1 MYIVWMIIV
10 GVAVALLSQYVVF
23 KTMKPYLGLIALIIV
38 DIIGAWLGDLIFGDW
53 ALVLNGFNIIGG
65 IIGAIIL
72 DLVWLYLVSPYLF
85 KATQK

>member
-10 GVAVALLSQYVVF
+10 GVVIALLSQYVVF
-23 KTMKPYLGLIALIIV
+23 KTRESYFGLIGLIIV
-38 DIIGAWLGDLIFGDW
+38 DIIGAWLGDLIFGNW
-53 ALVLNGFNIIGG
+53 ALLNGFNIVGG

-72 DLVWLYLVSPYLF
+72 NLVWLYLVTPYAT

>member
-10 GVAVALLSQYVVF
+10 GVVIALLSQYVVF
-23 KTMKPYLGLIALIIV
+23 KTMEPYFGLIALIIV

-53 ALVLNGFNIIGG
+53 ALLNGFNIVGG

-72 DLVWLYLVSPYLF
+72 NLVWLYLVTPYATR
-85 KATQK
+85 ATQK